1 MWRLTRTA
9 RPTADSAAVEADLD
23 RAERSGFRLAV
34 IGRSVA
40 LAPIGLYYGYVLHW
54 PSGLYAVLAIAALI
68 AVGLVQLPLLGTR
81 HERIWHRYALFAF
94 DLTAFAAHLAL
105 IPLST
110 GGDVPQN
117 LVFLRGIALV
127 FIIIAA
133 SVLTL
138 SPVLVLWTGCC
149 AVVALWAAI
158 AWVLAGMERI
168 ITWSDLPAG
177 PSPEQYFA
185 VVLNPDFIALQS
197 RVMDSIVILLVTGIA
212 ALAVHRARQVVR
224 ARAAAEHQRNRV
236 LQVFGQYVPE
246 QVAAAL
252 IDTQTLAPQTRE
264 ASVLFADIK
273 DFTRLSESLAPA
285 DVIGLLNRF
294 FDEAATVIVARGG
307 VVVNFVG
314 DAMVVAFNAPLPAA
328 DHAVRAVEAARAL
341 LALAASRDF
350 AGHRLALRI
359 GVASG
364 VVAAGTVGGAG
375 RQSYTIYGDTVNLAQ
390 RLQVLTKELD
400 TDCLISDAT
409 YMAAGAACHDAVANG
424 TVSVRGREQ
433 PVQVFAIACAPDA
446 ADEASPPQIGP
457 QPLPQPT

>member
-1 MWRLTRTA
+1 MWRFTRTA
-9 RPTADSAAVEADLD
+9 SATAVGAAVEADLD
-23 RAERSGFRLAV
+23 HAERAGFGLAV

-54 PSGLYAVLAIAALI
+54 PSGLYALLAVSLLI
-68 AVGLVQLPLLGTR
+68 AIGLVQLPLLGTR
-81 HERIWHRYALFAF
+81 HERVWHRYALFAF
-94 DLTAFAAHLAL
+94 DVTAFAAHLAL
-105 IPLST
+105 VPLST

-117 LVFLRGIALV
+117 LVFLRGITLV

-138 SPVLVLWTGCC
+138 SPKLVLWTGIC
-149 AVVALWAAI
+149 AVAALWAAI
-158 AWVLAGMERI
+158 GWILAGMDRI

-177 PSPEQYFA
+177 PSREQYVA
-185 VVLNPDFIALQS
+185 VVLDPDFIALQS
-197 RVMDSIVILLVTGIA
+197 RVMDSIIILLVTGIA
-212 ALAVHRARQVVR
+212 ALAVHRARAVVR

-236 LQVFGQYVPE
+236 LRLFGQYVPE

-252 IDTQTLAPQTRE
+252 MDTQTLAPQTRD

-294 FDEAATVIVARGG
+294 FDEAATVIVMRGG

-328 DHAVRAVEAARAL
+328 DHAVRAVEASRAL
-341 LALAASRDF
+341 LDLAGSRDF

-364 VVAAGTVGGAG
+364 AVAAGTVGGAG
-375 RQSYTIYGDTVNLAQ
+375 RQTYTIYGDTVNLAQ
-390 RLQVLTKELD
+390 RLQELTKELD

-409 YMAAGAACHDAVANG
+409 HAAAGAACDDAVANG
-424 TVSVRGREQ
+424 TVTIRGREQ
-433 PVQVFAIACAPDA
+433 PVGVFAIAHPKAPTMSV
-446 ADEASPPQIGP
+446 SPPMVS